1 MDLSEGRVYQKGTEA
16 PAVELAKLVSL
27 ARHSAK
33 PGPEIE
39 ETAYFHEN
47 RMTHSYGVHLAH
59 VAVEPETGFI
69 DILKYMVVEDV
80 GRCINPLLV
89 HGQTVCA
96 AAQGIGGTLLEEL
109 VYGEDGQLLT
119 TTFRDY
125 VLPSSTD
132 VPPIESVILEEAPSP
147 LNPLGVKGAGAAL
160 TNAVAN
166 ALRVEIKELPLSP
179 ERVRRLIRSRQAP
192 PTSAGD
198 F

>member
-1 MDLSEGRVYQKGTEA
+1 
-16 PAVELAKLVSL
+16 
-27 ARHSAK
+27 
-33 PGPEIE
+33 
-39 ETAYFHEN
+39 
-47 RMTHSYGVHLAH
+47 MTHSYGVHLAH

-89 HGQTVCA
+89 HGQTVGA

-147 LNPLGVKGAGAAL
+147 LNPLGVKGAGEGGMVGTGAAL